1 MSGIHTPT
9 ETETMDATIITT
21 TIISSHSSNKNAG
34 SDNNFLTE
42 CPAKMISIF
51 GDLGKNEF
59 NHNRLICARSST
71 PDVYLSIP
79 KLTAK
84 K

>member
-1 MSGIHTPT
+1 
-9 ETETMDATIITT
+9 
-21 TIISSHSSNKNAG
+21 
-34 SDNNFLTE
+34 
-42 CPAKMISIF
+42 MISIF

-84 K
+84 KWHLDGWQAHPAYRRKCLLQFSKRLSYGDPAQPGVTKQKAG